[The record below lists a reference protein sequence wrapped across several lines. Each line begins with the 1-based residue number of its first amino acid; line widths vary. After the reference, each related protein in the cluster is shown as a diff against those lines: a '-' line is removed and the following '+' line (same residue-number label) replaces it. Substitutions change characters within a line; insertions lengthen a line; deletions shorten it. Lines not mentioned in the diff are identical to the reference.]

1 MTAMKPRL
9 RGHMNSVVW
18 SLENTCFKKWKV
30 KEKSTVT
37 VYTRD
42 LIFVFFFVFFFN
54 FILFFKLYI
63 IVLVSQGHTC
73 EEERS

>member
-42 LIFVFFFVFFFN
+42 LIFVFFFN

>member
-42 LIFVFFFVFFFN
+42 LIFGFFCFFL
-54 FILFFKLYI
+54 ILFYFLNF
-63 IVLVSQGHTC
+63 T
-73 EEERS
+73 

>member
-18 SLENTCFKKWKV
+18 SSENTCFKKSKV

-42 LIFVFFFVFFFN
+42 LIFVFLKQN
-54 FILFFKLYI
+54 FSRTHMWGREILK
-63 IVLVSQGHTC
+63 SQGNKTSENGH
-73 EEERS
+73 

>member
-1 MTAMKPRL
+1 MDLVLKGNFPIKSQYMTAMKPRL

-18 SLENTCFKKWKV
+18 SSENTCFKKWKV

-42 LIFVFFFVFFFN
+42 LIFVFLKQN
-54 FILFFKLYI
+54 F
-63 IVLVSQGHTC
+63 SRTHM
-73 EEERS
+73 

>member
-42 LIFVFFFVFFFN
+42 LIFGFFLFFF
-54 FILFFKLYI
+54 
-63 IVLVSQGHTC
+63 
-73 EEERS
+73 